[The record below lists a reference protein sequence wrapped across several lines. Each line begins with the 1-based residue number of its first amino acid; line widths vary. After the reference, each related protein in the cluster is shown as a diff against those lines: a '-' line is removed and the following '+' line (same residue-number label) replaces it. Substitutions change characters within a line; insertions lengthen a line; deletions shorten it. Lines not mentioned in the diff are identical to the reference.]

1 MHWEAGTLFGLP
13 LHSSFL
19 LKEPSETVTVYV
31 GNLSWTVTDEVLFDF
46 LASRTRGVVSCK
58 VSRNHSGQSKGFALA
73 TFADDACARRAI
85 GLCHDTEMGGRTLVV
100 RADLAP
106 ERRPRVAKP
115 KRSPETAACDRVFCG
130 NVPFATTP
138 LEFERIFAGA
148 GAAEATLTVDCDGQ
162 SRGYGLVRFG
172 SAEDAARAIDAF
184 DGFEIDGRPMRCK
197 FDARAP
203 RRSM

>member
-73 TFADDACARRAI
+73 TFADDASSASSRA
-85 GLCHDTEMGGRTLVV
+85 
-100 RADLAP
+100 P
-106 ERRPRVAKP
+106 
-115 KRSPETAACDRVFCG
+115 
-130 NVPFATTP
+130 
-138 LEFERIFAGA
+138 
-148 GAAEATLTVDCDGQ
+148 AEAALTVDCDGQ

-197 FDARAP
+197 FGGPAAVDATTRDRG
-203 RRSM
+203 RRRDGRRRGT